1 MNITILKEKGNEIKF
16 KFEDDDI
23 HSIPNLLVNELL
35 KDSSVE
41 FAGYNVPH
49 PLKKEAIIVVRTKR
63 KDPKKLIVETVDKVL
78 KQVKEFE
85 KLIK

>member
-1 MNITILKEKGNEIKF
+1 MNITIIEEKGNELKF
-16 KFEDDDI
+16 KFEDSDI

-35 KDSSVE
+35 KNPSVE

-49 PLKKEAIIVVRTKR
+49 PLKKEAIVVIRTKR
-63 KDPKKLIVETVDKVL
+63 KDPKKLVYETIEKIL

-85 KLIK
+85 NIIK